1 MFQFPSF
8 PSLDY
13 GFIKRSM
20 ILHQSGFPIRKSAD
34 RSLFAAPRSLSQ
46 LVTSFV
52 GSWCQGIHLV
62 LFHAWTSLFFL
73 LSIAWVSQIIILQWK
88 SFLFRCF
95 CFGFSACSF
104 EQCGQIVVLPRFSER
119 PSIKILISI
128 FSLILLIICS
138 FLLFSFQWTFFLI
151 ATFACESLTVNFVDS
166 GGLKWSR
173 TTDLMLIRHAL

>member
-13 GFIKRSM
+13 VFIKRSM

-95 CFGFSACSF
+95 CFGFSACFST
-104 EQCGQIVVLPRFSER
+104 CGQIVVLPRFSER

-138 FLLFSFQWTFFLI
+138 FLLFSFQWTFFLS
-151 ATFACESLTVNFVDS
+151 ALPT